1 MRDVKESRN
10 YSFLPLVKGRLL
22 ESDVK
27 IVLEKSALSAKF
39 LPTVRRTLG
48 NKENLASGAE
58 NQK

>member
-10 YSFLPLVKGRLL
+10 YSFLPLAKGRLL

-27 IVLEKSALSAKF
+27 IVLEKSALNVKF

-48 NKENLASGAE
+48 NKENLASGVE